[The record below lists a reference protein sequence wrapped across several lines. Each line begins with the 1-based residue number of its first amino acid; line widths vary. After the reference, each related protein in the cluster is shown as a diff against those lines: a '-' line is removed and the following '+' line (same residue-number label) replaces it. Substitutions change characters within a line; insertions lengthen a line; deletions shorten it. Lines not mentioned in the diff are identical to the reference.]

1 MSLTA
6 EESEIRGTLCELM
19 FETEETVSTLF
30 MACAYAIKNKKSL
43 FEALEALNETVEVT
57 LYDAEFFDDE
67 GERCLKDRDF
77 EIEEFMD
84 DIEYGISLMHFSSK
98 CLSSLYPGVVR
109 NVDFEIARKILTD
122 KDKESN
128 LPSTSRHGEI

>member
-67 GERCLKDRDF
+67 GERCLEDRDF

-84 DIEYGISLMHFSSK
+84 DIEYGISLMHFASK
-98 CLSSLYPGVVR
+98 CLSTLYPRVVR
-109 NVDFEIARKILTD
+109 DFDLIMRLENLTD
-122 KDKESN
+122 KD
-128 LPSTSRHGEI
+128 